1 MISFTIFEYHVYMSI
16 FFFMLHVIA
25 SVSIR
30 NLEQSLKKIYRQ
42 VIKVDAVIKGL
53 LTPRHGKFAVVCKT
67 KTNH

>member
-1 MISFTIFEYHVYMSI
+1 
-16 FFFMLHVIA
+16 MLHVIA